1 MTAFRVFF
9 LLAALLAVCVHVDA
23 QCSQGQ
29 TPNVCRYGNNQ
40 LNGIAGSNTFNTCAA
55 VNQNPF
61 AVRGIFAGSVTA
73 EQCETFARQDGNKC
87 IEFYAQVQCAGACN
101 ECGRGICQSFCD
113 DYADICPTPTENG
126 CFQFINCE
134 SSSPCTRWAVDT
146 DELPDPIRTT
156 TSGTTR
162 TTTSNT
168 GTGTGTTT
176 TGGDDDSGAAQ
187 LTICAAALIFAVLSI
202 FA

>member
-1 MTAFRVFF
+1 MFGRVFIF
-9 LLAALLAVCVHVDA
+9 LAFVVLASTHVNA
-23 QCSQGQ
+23 QCSRGEA
-29 TPNVCRYGNNQ
+29 PNVCRYGNNQ
-40 LNGIAGSNTFNTCAA
+40 LNVFPGTSAYTTCAA

-61 AVRGIFAGSVTA
+61 SVKGIFSGSVSA
-73 EQCETFARQDGNKC
+73 EECATFARQDGNKC

-113 DYADICPTPTENG
+113 NYEDICPTPAANK

-134 SSSPCTRWAVDT
+134 ASSPCTDWPVDT
-146 DELPDPIRTT
+146 DDLPDPIRTT

-168 GTGTGTTT
+168 GTGTTTT
-176 TGGDDDSGAAQ
+176 GDDDSGAEQ
-187 LTICAAALIFAVLSI
+187 LSICAILLILALFSVFA
-202 FA
+202 